1 MPARSNRPALRSG
14 VSFHEPMQGGAL
26 KQMGILKPWAPTL
39 SYGLVIAL
47 DTNFVPLQSL
57 HSRAGGKRHGITS
70 AVDIDGR
77 LWLTAKGGDEIVA
90 IDRAA
95 GEVR

>member
-1 MPARSNRPALRSG
+1 M
-14 VSFHEPMQGGAL
+14 
-26 KQMGILKPWAPTL
+26 
-39 SYGLVIAL
+39 